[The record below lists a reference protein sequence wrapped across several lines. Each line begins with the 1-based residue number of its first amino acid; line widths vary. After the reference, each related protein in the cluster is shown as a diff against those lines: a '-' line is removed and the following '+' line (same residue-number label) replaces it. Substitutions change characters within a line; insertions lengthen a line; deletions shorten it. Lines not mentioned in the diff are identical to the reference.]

1 MENVRRGQPMIVGD
15 FSEEKKQPKRSN
27 AAARVLEVVLA
38 ALMLLVLS
46 PLLLAVAILI
56 RIESKGPAMFKQQ
69 RGGLYGRHFTIYKFR
84 TMEHGR
90 DKKRNRI
97 DPFDGDPSITKVGNI
112 LRKTSIDE
120 LPQLINIV
128 KGDMSFIGPRP
139 TVTDQTDH
147 YNDYQKQRLMVKPGV
162 TGLAQ
167 VSGRNTLSWDE
178 KIDIDIDYINRKSLR
193 LDLYILMQTVVKV
206 FRTEEIYEKS

>member
-1 MENVRRGQPMIVGD
+1 MIVED
-15 FSEEKKQPKRSN
+15 FSEEKKRPKRTN
-27 AAARVLEVVLA
+27 PAPRWFEAILA
-38 ALMLLVLS
+38 ALMLIVLS
-46 PLLLAVAILI
+46 PLLAAVAILI
-56 RIESKGPAMFKQQ
+56 RIESTGPAMFKQQ

-84 TMEHGR
+84 TMEDGR
-90 DKKRNRI
+90 DRKRKCLN
-97 DPFDGDPSITKVGNI
+97 PFDGDPSITKIGNI

-139 TVTDQTDH
+139 TVIDQTDN
-147 YNDYQKQRLMVKPGV
+147 YNDYQKQRLVVKPGV

-167 VSGRNTLSWDE
+167 VSGRNSLSWDE

-193 LDLYILMQTVVKV
+193 LDLYILVQTVVKV

>member
-1 MENVRRGQPMIVGD
+1 MIIGD
-15 FSEEKKQPKRSN
+15 FSEVQKQKQPKRSN
-27 AAARVLEVVLA
+27 VVARFLEIITAV
-38 ALMLLVLS
+38 LMLLVLS
-46 PLLLAVAILI
+46 PLFLTVTLLI
-56 RIESKGPAMFKQQ
+56 RLESKGPAMFKQQ

-97 DPFDGDPSITKVGNI
+97 NPFVGDPSITKVGNI

-128 KGDMSFIGPRP
+128 KGDMAFIGPRP
-139 TVTDQTDH
+139 TVTDQTDN
-147 YNDYQKQRLMVKPGV
+147 YNDYQKQRLLVKPGV

-167 VSGRNTLSWDE
+167 VSGRNTLTWDE
-178 KIDIDIDYINRKSLR
+178 KIEIDIDYINRKSLR
-193 LDLYILMQTVVKV
+193 LDLYILMQTFVKV
-206 FRTEEIYEKS
+206 FRTEEVYEKS

>member
-1 MENVRRGQPMIVGD
+1 MIVED
-15 FSEEKKQPKRSN
+15 FSEEKKRPKRSN
-27 AAARVLEVVLA
+27 PAARWFEAILA
-38 ALMLLVLS
+38 TLMLLVLS

-56 RIESKGPAMFKQQ
+56 RIESTGPAMFKQQ

-84 TMEHGR
+84 TMEDGR
-90 DKKRNRI
+90 DRKRQCLN
-97 DPFDGDPSITKVGNI
+97 PFDGDPSITKIGNI

-139 TVTDQTDH
+139 TVIDQTDN

-167 VSGRNTLSWDE
+167 VSGRNSLSWDE

-193 LDLYILMQTVVKV
+193 LNLYILLQTVVKV
-206 FRTEEIYEKS
+206 FRTEEIYERS

>member
-1 MENVRRGQPMIVGD
+1 MIVGD

-27 AAARVLEVVLA
+27 MVARFLEIIIAV
-38 ALMLLVLS
+38 LMLLVLS
-46 PLLLAVAILI
+46 PLLLTVALLI
-56 RIESKGPAMFKQQ
+56 RLESKGPAMFKQQ
-69 RGGLYGRHFTIYKFR
+69 RGGLGGKHFTIYKFR
-84 TMEHGR
+84 TMEDGR
-90 DKKRNRI
+90 DKKRNRSN
-97 DPFDGDPSITKVGNI
+97 PFEGDPSITKVGNI

-128 KGDMSFIGPRP
+128 KGDMTFIGPRP
-139 TVTDQTDH
+139 TVTDQTDN
-147 YNDYQKQRLMVKPGV
+147 YNDYQMQRLLVRPGV

-193 LDLYILMQTVVKV
+193 LDLYILIQTFIKV
-206 FRTEEIYEKS
+206 FRTEEVYEKS

>member
-1 MENVRRGQPMIVGD
+1 MIIGD
-15 FSEEKKQPKRSN
+15 FSEEKKQPKRWD
-27 AAARVLEVVLA
+27 AVVKFIEAVTA
-38 ALMLLVLS
+38 ALMLLGLS

-56 RIESKGPAMFKQQ
+56 RLESKGPAMFTQQ

-90 DKKRNRI
+90 DNKH
-97 DPFDGDPSITKVGNI
+97 DQSTPFDGDPSITKVGNI

-139 TVTDQTDH
+139 TVTDQTDK
-147 YNDYQKQRLMVKPGV
+147 YNDYQKQRLTVKPGV

-167 VSGRNTLSWDE
+167 VSGRNSLSWDE

-193 LDLYILMQTVVKV
+193 LDLYILMLTVVKV
-206 FRTEEIYEKS
+206 FRTEEIYGKN

>member
-1 MENVRRGQPMIVGD
+1 
-15 FSEEKKQPKRSN
+15 
-27 AAARVLEVVLA
+27 
-38 ALMLLVLS
+38 MLLVLS

-56 RIESKGPAMFKQQ
+56 RIESTGPAMFKQQ

-84 TMEHGR
+84 TMEDGR
-90 DKKRNRI
+90 DRKRQCHN
-97 DPFDGDPSITKVGNI
+97 PFDGDPSITKIGNI

-139 TVTDQTDH
+139 TVINQTDN

-167 VSGRNTLSWDE
+167 VSGRNSLSWDE

-193 LDLYILMQTVVKV
+193 LDLYILAQTIVKV

>member
-1 MENVRRGQPMIVGD
+1 MIVGD

-27 AAARVLEVVLA
+27 ALARLLEVVFA

-46 PLLLAVAILI
+46 PLLLAVALLI

-90 DKKRNRI
+90 DKKRNRTN
-97 DPFDGDPSITKVGNI
+97 PFDGDPSITKVGNI

-139 TVTDQTDH
+139 TVTDQTDN

-193 LDLYILMQTVVKV
+193 LDLYILVQTVVKV

>member
-1 MENVRRGQPMIVGD
+1 MENVRREKPVILKD
-15 FSEEKKQPKRSN
+15 FREEKKQPKRSN
-27 AAARVLEVVLA
+27 AAVRIFEAIIAV
-38 ALMLLVLS
+38 LMLVILS
-46 PLLLAVAILI
+46 PLMVVVALLI
-56 RIESKGPAMFKQQ
+56 RLESNGPAMFKQQ

-84 TMEHGR
+84 TMEQGR
-90 DKKRNRI
+90 DKKHNMAN
-97 DPFDGDPSITKVGNI
+97 PFDGDPSITKVGNI

-120 LPQLINIV
+120 LPQLINII

-139 TVTDQTDH
+139 TVTDQTDN

-167 VSGRNTLSWDE
+167 VSGRNSLSWDE
-178 KIDIDIDYINRKSLR
+178 KIDIDIDYINRKSMQ

-206 FRTEEIYEKS
+206 FRTEEIYGKN

>member
-1 MENVRRGQPMIVGD
+1 MIIED
-15 FSEEKKQPKRSN
+15 FSEENKQPKRSN
-27 AAARVLEVVLA
+27 AAARVFEAVLA
-38 ALMLLVLS
+38 ALMLLALS
-46 PLLLAVAILI
+46 PLLLGVAILI

-69 RGGLYGRHFTIYKFR
+69 RGGLHGRHFTIYKFR

-90 DKKRNRI
+90 DNKRQYLN
-97 DPFDGDPSITKVGNI
+97 PFDGDPSITKIGNI

-139 TVTDQTDH
+139 TVIDQTDN
-147 YNDYQKQRLMVKPGV
+147 YDDYQKQRLMVKPGV

-167 VSGRNTLSWDE
+167 VSGRNSLSWDE

-193 LDLYILMQTVVKV
+193 LDMYILAQTIVKV